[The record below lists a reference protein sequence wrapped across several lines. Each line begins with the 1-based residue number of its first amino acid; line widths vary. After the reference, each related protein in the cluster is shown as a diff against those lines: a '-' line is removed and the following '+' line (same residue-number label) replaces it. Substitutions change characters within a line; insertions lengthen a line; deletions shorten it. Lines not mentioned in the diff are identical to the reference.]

1 MARPTQTT
9 GSKTCTKCGA
19 TKDITEF
26 YKRGG
31 KQSPDTRHNHCKE
44 CTKKR
49 VSATPSIVKREQALK
64 RMYGIT
70 HQDYEVMLEEQN
82 NRCAI
87 CETTDPG
94 GRHNSDY
101 FVVDHCHTT
110 GKVRKLLCH
119 HCNTALGLVGDNT
132 QILQSMI
139 EYLRV
144 QSTN

>member
-26 YKRGG
+26 YRRGG

-70 HQDYEVMLEEQN
+70 QQDYDVMLAEQN
-82 NRCAI
+82 NQCAI
-87 CETTDPG
+87 CGTTEPG
-94 GRHNSDY
+94 GRHTSNY

-119 HCNTALGLVGDNT
+119 HCNTALGLVGDNIDT
-132 QILQSMI
+132 LHKMI
-139 EYLRV
+139 AYLNV
-144 QSTN
+144 S

>member
-9 GSKTCTKCGA
+9 GSKTCTKCGV
-19 TKDITEF
+19 TKDIAEF

-44 CTKKR
+44 CTKRR

-70 HQDYEVMLEEQN
+70 QQDYDVMLAEQN
-82 NRCAI
+82 NQCAI
-87 CETTDPG
+87 CETTEPG
-94 GRHNSDY
+94 GRHTSNY

-119 HCNTALGLVGDNT
+119 HCNTALGLVGDNIST
-132 QILQSMI
+132 LQTMI
-139 EYLRV
+139 EYL
-144 QSTN
+144 SKNPY

>member
-26 YKRGG
+26 YRRGG
-31 KQSPDTRHNHCKE
+31 KQSPNTRHNHCKE

-70 HQDYEVMLEEQN
+70 QQDYDVMLTEQN
-82 NRCAI
+82 NQCAI
-87 CETTDPG
+87 CETTEPG
-94 GRHNSDY
+94 GRHTSNY
-101 FVVDHCHTT
+101 FVVDHCHDT

-119 HCNTALGLVGDNT
+119 KCNTAMGLLGDNVSV
-132 QILQSMI
+132 IESMI
-139 EYLRV
+139 KYLETHSV
-144 QSTN
+144 

>member
-1 MARPTQTT
+1 MARQTQTVGT
-9 GSKTCTKCGA
+9 KTCTKCNI

-31 KQSPDTRHNHCKE
+31 KVSPNTRHNHCKE
-44 CTKKR
+44 CTKNR

-70 HQDYEVMLEEQN
+70 QQDYDRMIIEQN
-82 NRCAI
+82 HQCAI
-87 CETTDPG
+87 CKTTDPG
-94 GRHNSDY
+94 GRHNTNY

-119 HCNTALGLVGDNT
+119 HCNTALGLVGDNIST
-132 QILQSMI
+132 LEKMI
-139 EYLRV
+139 EYLK
-144 QSTN
+144 

>member
-1 MARPTQTT
+1 MAKTTQTT
-9 GSKTCTKCGA
+9 GTKTCTKCGI
-19 TKDITEF
+19 TKDINDF

-31 KQSPDTRHNHCKE
+31 KISPETRHNHCKE

-49 VSATPSIVKREQALK
+49 VSETPSIIKREQALK

-70 HQDYEVMLEEQN
+70 QQDYDRMITEQN
-82 NRCAI
+82 HQCAI
-87 CETTDPG
+87 CGTTDPG
-94 GRHNSDY
+94 GRHKSNY

-132 QILQSMI
+132 STLQKMI
-139 EYLRV
+139 EYL
-144 QSTN
+144 NN